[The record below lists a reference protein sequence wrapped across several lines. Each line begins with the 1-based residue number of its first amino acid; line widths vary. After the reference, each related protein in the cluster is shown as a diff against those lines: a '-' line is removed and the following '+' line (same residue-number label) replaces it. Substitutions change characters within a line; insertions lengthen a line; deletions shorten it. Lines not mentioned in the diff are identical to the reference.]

1 MRKIHIFKDYTPLS
15 LWAGP
20 AVFLFLLYLFS
31 DAAGFKETASL
42 AAAAWMGIWWIARPV
57 HIAVTALLPIA
68 VNAALSLVPMQLV
81 VSQYFSEIIV
91 LILAADFLCMTWTV
105 TGLDKRLS
113 LRILCSLS
121 GSFRRQIALWLT
133 VSAVLSVFL
142 PNVVVCTLMTPVA
155 VAMLRYAGEPPVS
168 RSRLAV
174 PLLLAVAWGAG
185 IGGVGSPLGG
195 AANLVA
201 ISYIEGI
208 TGHEFMYI
216 SWFSRFLPFLGALLL
231 VNLCILFLI
240 PVPHKTLSAAK
251 DYFRAQYKA
260 LGPMAKGERLSL
272 GLFLAA
278 TVLAFLRPLYAPL
291 LPGMKPAYVFL
302 IFALVCFIVRTGK
315 GQPLLTWSL
324 AEKETMWGLLI
335 LFGGGLALGRL
346 VTETGGAAALSRL
359 ITMLPLSGGAMTIL
373 AFTLFCVVLTEISSN
388 TAAAAIAMPI
398 IQNLT
403 ETMGLS
409 PIPYLL
415 LATAAVNTAYI
426 LPVSIRA
433 IPVSYG
439 LDASA
444 MARWGA
450 HASVLSI
457 LAITAL
463 GSLFLYTWPGFSAL

>member
-1 MRKIHIFKDYTPLS
+1 MRKIHMFKDYTPLS
-15 LWAGP
+15 LYAGP
-20 AVFLFLLYLFS
+20 AVFLLILCLFS
-31 DAAGFKETASL
+31 ETAGFRESASL
-42 AAAAWMGIWWIARPV
+42 AAAAWMGTWWIARPV

-68 VNAALSLVPMQLV
+68 VNAALSLMPMQPL

-91 LILAADFLCMTWTV
+91 LILAADLLCMTWTV

-113 LRILCSLS
+113 LKILCSLS
-121 GSFRRQIALWLT
+121 GSFRKQIALWLT
-133 VSAVLSVFL
+133 LSALLSVFL

-155 VAMLRYAGEPPVS
+155 IAMLRYAGEPPVS

-174 PLLLAVAWGAG
+174 PLLLAIAWGAG

-208 TGHEFMYI
+208 TGHEFMYAA
-216 SWFSRFLPFLGALLL
+216 WFSRFLPFLGVLLL
-231 VNLCILFLI
+231 VNLAVLFLL
-240 PVPHKTLSAAK
+240 PVPLKKLADTK
-251 DYFRAQYKA
+251 EYFLAQYQA
-260 LGPMAKGERLSL
+260 LGPMEQREWLSL
-272 GLFLAA
+272 ALFLAA
-278 TVLAFLRPLYAPL
+278 TILAFTRPLYAAF

-302 IFALVCFIVRTGK
+302 IFALFCFILRQDK
-315 GQPLLTWSL
+315 GQPLLNWSV

-335 LFGGGLALGRL
+335 LFGGGLALGQL

-359 ITMLPLSGGAMTIL
+359 ITMLPLSGGIMTIL
-373 AFTLFCVVLTEISSN
+373 AFTIFCVLLTEISSN

-398 IQNLT
+398 IQSLT

-409 PIPYLL
+409 PLPYLL

-444 MARWGA
+444 MARYGA
-450 HASVLSI
+450 LASILSV

-463 GSLFLYTWPGFSAL
+463 GSLFLYTWPGFAAL